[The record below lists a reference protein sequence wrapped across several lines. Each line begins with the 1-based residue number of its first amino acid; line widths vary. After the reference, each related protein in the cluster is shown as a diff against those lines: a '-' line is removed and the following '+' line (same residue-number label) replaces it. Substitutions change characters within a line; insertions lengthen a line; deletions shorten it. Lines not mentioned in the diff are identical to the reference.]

1 MHTPLIMTRKR
12 QLENQARTLIALVVG
27 LALIVLSPRASA
39 LVINGENATSNYR
52 FTSGFPSSPVL
63 NTSGSFVASGYDLS
77 GVGWGTESTRNYTM
91 INSQYFLYA
100 THYPPATAEM
110 FFYSSSNGVV
120 TYTID
125 TAFSLTLE
133 YPFATPGNHLKSD
146 LSVGRLTTTLN
157 PVDNITVYPILNR
170 PTGAEYLGLNLLVY
184 GWSAAVGTGVINGLG
199 PQNLYWNNNTPAI
212 AADDVL
218 NTLLIFDNLNDTYMM
233 TFTQGA
239 AAGEARVEGGDSG
252 SPSFVPWNGGLAL
265 VGIHS
270 AVNGSTS
277 FDTFL
282 PSYLPSLQT
291 NGITFQTVP
300 EPSIV
305 WLAGLAGIA
314 LIMTSSRSRVAK
326 PSPF

>member
-1 MHTPLIMTRKR
+1 MTRRR
-12 QLENQARTLIALVVG
+12 QLENQARILIVLVAG
-27 LALIVLSPRASA
+27 LALILLSPKASA
-39 LVINGENATSNYR
+39 LVINGENATNNYR
-52 FTSGFPSSPVL
+52 FTSGFPSSPVP

-77 GVGWGTESTRNYTM
+77 GVGWGTDSTRGYTM

-100 THYPPATAEM
+100 THYPPATADM

-125 TAFSLTLE
+125 TTFSLTLE
-133 YPFATPGNHLKSD
+133 YPFASPGNHLKSD
-146 LSVGRLTTTLN
+146 LAVGRLTTTLN
-157 PVDNITVYPILNR
+157 PAHNITNYPVLTLG
-170 PTGAEYLGLNLLVY
+170 TGAQYLGLNLLVY

-199 PQNLYWNNNTPAI
+199 PQNLYWNNGTPNI

-218 NTLLIFDNLNDTYMM
+218 NTATNFDNLNDTFMM

-239 AAGEARVEGGDSG
+239 GAGEAVVEIGDSG

-270 AVNGSTS
+270 ALNGLTS

-282 PSYLPSLQT
+282 PAYLPSLQN
-291 NGITFQTVP
+291 NGIIFQTVP
-300 EPSIV
+300 EPSSV
-305 WLAGLAGIA
+305 WLAGLAGMA
-314 LIMTSSRSRVAK
+314 LIMTSRRARVAK